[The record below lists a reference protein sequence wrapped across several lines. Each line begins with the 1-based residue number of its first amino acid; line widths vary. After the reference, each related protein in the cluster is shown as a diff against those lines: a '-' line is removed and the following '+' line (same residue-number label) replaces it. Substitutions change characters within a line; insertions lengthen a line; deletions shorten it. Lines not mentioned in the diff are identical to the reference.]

1 LTHKCKVYY
10 YNMEYFSVVLGFLA
24 VVISVLLP
32 IILTRMTN
40 AVIRAE
46 DERAKQLIRE
56 MRESSERMDQ
66 RTQEMIRE
74 MRESS
79 EKMDQRT
86 QEMIR
91 EMRESTE
98 KMLSRT
104 QEMIERAQQMIRE
117 MHHDTLEVLKYLGA
131 KIEEKV

>member
-1 LTHKCKVYY
+1 MTHKCKVYY

-24 VVISVLLP
+24 VVISILLP

-40 AVIRAE
+40 AAIRAE

-74 MRESS
+74 MRES
-79 EKMDQRT
+79 
-86 QEMIR
+86 
-91 EMRESTE
+91 TE

-104 QEMIERAQQMIRE
+104 QEMIERAQQMIRD

>member
-1 LTHKCKVYY
+1 MTHKCKVYY

-56 MRESSERMDQ
+56 MRESSERMVQ
-66 RTQEMIRE
+66 RTQE
-74 MRESS
+74 
-79 EKMDQRT
+79 
-86 QEMIR
+86 
-91 EMRESTE
+91 
-98 KMLSRT
+98 
-104 QEMIERAQQMIRE
+104 MIRE

>member
-1 LTHKCKVYY
+1 
-10 YNMEYFSVVLGFLA
+10 MEYFSVALGFLA
-24 VVISVLLP
+24 VVISILLP

-40 AVIRAE
+40 AAIRAE

-56 MRESSERMDQ
+56 MRESS
-66 RTQEMIRE
+66 
-74 MRESS
+74 
-79 EKMDQRT
+79 
-86 QEMIR
+86 
-91 EMRESTE
+91 E

>member
-1 LTHKCKVYY
+1 LTYKREVYY

-24 VVISVLLP
+24 VVISILLP
-32 IILTRMTN
+32 IVLTRMTN
-40 AVIRAE
+40 AAIRAE
-46 DERAKQLIRE
+46 DERAKQLIH
-56 MRESSERMDQ
+56 
-66 RTQEMIRE
+66 E

-104 QEMIERAQQMIRE
+104 QEMIERAQQMIRD

>member
-1 LTHKCKVYY
+1 MTHKCKIYY
-10 YNMEYFSVVLGFLA
+10 YDMEYFSVVLGFLA
-24 VVISVLLP
+24 VVISILLP

-40 AVIRAE
+40 AAIRAE
-46 DERAKQLIRE
+46 DERAKQLIHE
-56 MRESSERMDQ
+56 MRKSSEEMDQ
-66 RTQEMIRE
+66 RTQEML
-74 MRESS
+74 
-79 EKMDQRT
+79 
-86 QEMIR
+86 R